1 MTIFQES
8 VVWGDE
14 PANIQLRQ
22 YFNLYPDIKLFI
34 DIPGSY
40 GVENNVIFKTYAQ
53 TYDVSQCS
61 TDIRMKTVLYN
72 SCGSLTFKL
81 IHEDCQR
88 LFKSGARVR
97 LYLDNRCWFC
107 GWIFTTK
114 HGGKADMQVTCF
126 DWLRYFKVPLT
137 YGKSQLKTEDG
148 TQGLPAS
155 DIFKKICQ
163 DLAIPFDV
171 YTNSITPVPA
181 QNYSQKTA
189 FQILEFA
196 INQTLINSD
205 EDNRKYFMYMHE
217 TNFEDDYGKD
227 FQDTTL
233 FKTSG
238 NLTWYC
244 RNTMTVDTL
253 IDDEMLCDYDF
264 EESIDKQTYNEIIV
278 YKDNKTYLSKTGKTL
293 KQGKKT
299 GTQTKKVANDNVHK
313 GLYGY
318 LPYYHK
324 APDGYTEAQ
333 MQKVADNLLKVF
345 DRPTNELNLKCYGV
359 VGMRAGYLVP
369 VAIRD
374 IAGTSIG
381 VKVKNEKTG
390 EEELKPVY
398 RTVEQCEMIIEHP
411 LKMNLKLSSGVF
423 NEVT

>member
-1 MTIFQES
+1 MTILQES

-14 PANIQLRQ
+14 NSNVQLKK
-22 YFNLYPDIKLFI
+22 YFNLYPDIKIFI
-34 DIPGSY
+34 DIPSSY
-40 GVENNVIFKTYAQ
+40 GVNNKKIFKLYNK
-53 TYDVSQCS
+53 TYDVSNCA
-61 TDIRMKTVLYN
+61 TDIKMKSVLYN

-81 IHEDCQR
+81 IHEDCQK
-88 LFKSGARVR
+88 LFTAGCRVR

-114 HGGKADMQVTCF
+114 HGGKADMSVTCF

-171 YTNSITPVPA
+171 YTNSVTPVPA
-181 QNYSQKTA
+181 QNWTQKTA

-205 EDNRKYFMYMHE
+205 ENNRKYFMYLHE
-217 TNFEDDYGKD
+217 TNFEEDEGKD
-227 FQDTTL
+227 FLDTTL
-233 FKTSG
+233 YKTSG

-244 RNTMTVDTL
+244 RNVMTVDTL
-253 IDDEMLCDYDF
+253 IDDDMLCGYDF

-278 YKDNKTYLSKTGKTL
+278 YKDNKTFLSKTGKTL
-293 KQGKKT
+293 KRGKKT
-299 GTQTKKVANDNVHK
+299 GTQTKKIAHDDVHK

-324 APDGYTEAQ
+324 APDSYTEAQ
-333 MQKVADNLLKVF
+333 MQKVANELLKVT
-345 DRPTNELNLKCYGV
+345 DRPTNELNLKCYGII
-359 VGMRAGYLVP
+359 GMKVGYLVP
-369 VAIRD
+369 VLIKD
-374 IAGTSIG
+374 IAGTFIG
-381 VKVKNEKTG
+381 QLVTNEETG
-390 EEELKPVY
+390 EQELKPVY

-411 LKMNLKLSSGVF
+411 LKMNLKLSSGTF
-423 NEVT
+423 NEVQ